1 MSNFTPLVDKE
12 YEFDGDT
19 IKVTFSRLLRKD
31 MLNVLP
37 AFLSL
42 SKAEEGGEV
51 YTESINEVLNNIAD
65 ILPGYVK
72 EFSGLNDSKGDPIDI
87 ETVVNEMY
95 FMRLCS
101 LIALDV
107 IAESGVPGGNE

>member
-1 MSNFTPLVDKE
+1 MSNFTPLVNKQYE
-12 YEFDGDT
+12 YDGDT
-19 IKVTFSRLLRKD
+19 IHVTFSRLLRKD

-37 AFLSL
+37 AFLRL
-42 SKAEEGGEV
+42 NKAEEGSDEYAEG
-51 YTESINEVLNNIAD
+51 INDVLNEIAD

-72 EFSGLNDSKGDPIDI
+72 EFTGLNDTEGNAIDI
-87 ETVVNEMY
+87 DTVVNEMY

-107 IAESGVPGGNE
+107 IAESGIPQGN